1 MHPVIGKPRGLKA
14 FRLSWLA
21 VLVAPL
27 LMAAPAAAAE
37 KLPASV
43 EALIPA
49 AKAEGS
55 INIFGYTYN
64 PAQQNALREAVS
76 KYYGF
81 PIAINFSSGSHVSEA
96 AQLVAA
102 IKHHVP
108 TDLDVLWTSA
118 TQMATLGEVN
128 GLQKIDW
135 PKTFGVDPSLQ
146 LGPYGIRSHDTALSV
161 IIYNTNLVKPA
172 DVPKSFDDLLDP
184 KWKGRIDTPRS
195 PNPWVDLAF
204 ALGDAKVSSLLTKLM
219 HDQGMKL
226 LPTYPDA
233 RVRVATGEFAISV
246 GADVFILEHQGAP
259 VKIAP
264 VPPLVLAPAAYSI
277 LSDAKHPNLAKLW
290 GYWASG
296 PEGQQK
302 VAELWGASLASMPGT
317 DTYKLAK
324 QIGDVKVLTYDFAAN
339 EFEALAVKYSK
350 IMGIR

>member
-118 TQMATLGEVN
+118 TQMATLGEVD

-135 PKTFGVDPSLQ
+135 PKTFGIDPSLQ

-339 EFEALAVKYSK
+339 QFEALAVKYSK